1 MELPSSAT
9 LLIIDVQQGMV
20 DPTRGPRNN
29 PDAES
34 NLERILS
41 AWREAGRPLIHVKHN
56 STRPDSVFHPTHP
69 GNEIQSFAR
78 PADGELLIEKQA
90 NCAFVGTDLDE
101 RLRNDGVTTV
111 IIVGFV
117 TNHCVETTAR
127 IAGDLGFETYVVSDA
142 TAAFDRVSPD
152 GELVPGEVIHRVAL
166 TSIHDEFATVVTSA
180 DVLAAIGQDSGN

>member
-78 PADGELLIEKQA
+78 PDDGELLIEKQA